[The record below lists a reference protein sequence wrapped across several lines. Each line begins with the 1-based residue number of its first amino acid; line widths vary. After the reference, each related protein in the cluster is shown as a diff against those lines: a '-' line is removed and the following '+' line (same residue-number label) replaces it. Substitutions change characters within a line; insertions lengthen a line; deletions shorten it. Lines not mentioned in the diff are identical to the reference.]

1 MTLVHLRDF
10 AGQPR
15 DRNQVPCSV
24 PGRDRWRILV
34 KRLCRNAF
42 LTALALICLHPAFVS
57 GSLAAASEA
66 PAQDSAPNPT
76 PKKKVK
82 KPKYKKYKGKKAK
95 VLKSRHEKHARKP
108 A

>member
-1 MTLVHLRDF
+1 M
-10 AGQPR
+10 
-15 DRNQVPCSV
+15 
-24 PGRDRWRILV
+24 
-34 KRLCRNAF
+34 KRFCRNAF
-42 LTALALICLHPAFVS
+42 LSALALICIQPALVP
-57 GSLAAASEA
+57 GSLLSASQVPE
-66 PAQDSAPNPT
+66 QDSAANST